1 MLYSQTIRR
10 FRPLEMRHYLAQYK
24 TVTISQH
31 QECHK
36 FVYYGA
42 TGQEGWVEYRNQT
55 HLESYS
61 HCSMELCSHWLGGN
75 HAFHGHALTGEG
87 NHHLTEWEGIMM
99 SLRKG
104 IMFPLSGRESSFYML
119 SLHCKESCSCW
130 VGVNNA
136 TA

>member
-1 MLYSQTIRR
+1 M
-10 FRPLEMRHYLAQYK
+10 
-24 TVTISQH
+24 
-31 QECHK
+31 
-36 FVYYGA
+36 
-42 TGQEGWVEYRNQT
+42 NQT
-55 HLESYS
+55 HFTLIVAWNYALIGWEGIML
-61 HCSMELCSHWLGGN
+61 SMDSS
-75 HAFHGHALTGEG
+75 HALTGEG